1 MDVWGGDQQDQKPRL
16 VRGFSIRITG
26 NNKVKWKDVVTGAA
40 ITLLVTILG
49 GIVVYYL
56 TKEEKIEKNE
66 DLKYKIES
74 PVSFEGSGSKLSIS
88 NIILE
93 NIGAKKAENVKIEIH
108 SASKNIS
115 EAKASSSLGGTINS
129 AQAKI
134 VDGTVNFSIPTL
146 LPEER
151 ISISL
156 LLNTASLSKPDVT
169 IRSDSSVAKLST
181 PNKLESK
188 KETNEFLPKLLVIL
202 ITVFLPMA
210 VILILK
216 LKKYSPNRV
225 DSLNNF
231 AFVLLHQGDVAKAKN
246 LLESA
251 INKGEGGSHVL
262 ANYALCLAA
271 SGDSTQAN
279 KYISASEFYASS
291 DHDKS
296 IVLFNKAIISLTQGN
311 EEKFI
316 NELKEAVKKS
326 KNEIFS
332 YLNYSEFTKE
342 IIKKSE
348 IKEAISLI

>member
-1 MDVWGGDQQDQKPRL
+1 M
-16 VRGFSIRITG
+16 RGFSIK
-26 NNKVKWKDVVTGAA
+26 NWNKKVKWKDVITGAT

-49 GIVVYYL
+49 GIIVYYL

-66 DLKYKIES
+66 DLRYKIES

-93 NIGAKKAENVKIEIH
+93 NTGAKKAENVKIEIH
-108 SASKNIS
+108 SGSKNIS

-129 AQAKI
+129 EQAKI
-134 VDGTVNFSIPTL
+134 TDGKVNFSIPTL

-169 IRSDSSVAKLST
+169 IRSDSSVAKPST
-181 PNKLESK
+181 PSKLESK
-188 KETNEFLPKLLVIL
+188 KVTNELLPKLLVIL

-216 LKKYSPNRV
+216 LKKSTSNRP

-231 AFVLLHQGDVAKAKN
+231 AFVLLHQGDIAKAKH
-246 LLESA
+246 LLELS
-251 INKGEGGSHVL
+251 IKKGEGGSHAL

-271 SGDSTQAN
+271 SNDPIQAN

-296 IVLFNKAIISLTQGN
+296 VVFFNKAIISLIQGN
-311 EEKFI
+311 EEQFI
-316 NELKEAVKKS
+316 NDLKEAVKKS
-326 KNEIFS
+326 KKEIFS
-332 YLNYSEFTKE
+332 YVHYSGFTKE
-342 IIKKSE
+342 IVKKSE

>member
-1 MDVWGGDQQDQKPRL
+1 
-16 VRGFSIRITG
+16 
-26 NNKVKWKDVVTGAA
+26 
-40 ITLLVTILG
+40 
-49 GIVVYYL
+49 
-56 TKEEKIEKNE
+56 
-66 DLKYKIES
+66 
-74 PVSFEGSGSKLSIS
+74 
-88 NIILE
+88 
-93 NIGAKKAENVKIEIH
+93 
-108 SASKNIS
+108 
-115 EAKASSSLGGTINS
+115 
-129 AQAKI
+129 
-134 VDGTVNFSIPTL
+134 
-146 LPEER
+146 
-151 ISISL
+151 
-156 LLNTASLSKPDVT
+156 
-169 IRSDSSVAKLST
+169 
-181 PNKLESK
+181 
-188 KETNEFLPKLLVIL
+188 
-202 ITVFLPMA
+202 MA

-216 LKKYSPNRV
+216 LKKYSPNRA

-231 AFVLLHQGDVAKAKN
+231 AFVLLHQGDVAKAKH

-271 SGDSTQAN
+271 SGDSTQVN